1 MRLKQSNGFILLEA
15 LVAMSLILGAW
26 LASMNTYQAIA
37 LRFIAQE
44 AERVQ
49 LRKVLDLYEIQE
61 RIRANSQ

>member
-15 LVAMSLILGAW
+15 LVAMSLILGTW

-37 LRFIAQE
+37 LRFITQE
-44 AERVQ
+44 AKRMQ